1 MTTKIKTP
9 APAKTPGSTEGA
21 RATNAALAAKGGVSN
36 LKMEPVRS
44 AKAKTETPAKK
55 GWRIKNYYV
64 DKKVYEASADALAKA
79 PNQVRIMMAHFAEN
93 FNDPSKAAQGRVMC
107 QSAIDKG
114 GLKTVIEPAVL
125 FAYYRAKMEEFGLRL
140 KDN

>member
-1 MTTKIKTP
+1 MTTKTKTP
-9 APAKTPGSTEGA
+9 AKAETKTQA
-21 RATNAALAAKGGVSN
+21 
-36 LKMEPVRS
+36 
-44 AKAKTETPAKK
+44 PAKK
-55 GWRIKNYYV
+55 GWRIKQYYV
-64 DKKVYEASADALAKA
+64 DPKVYEASTEALSKA

-93 FNDPSKAAQGRVMC
+93 FNDAGKAAQGRVMC

>member
-1 MTTKIKTP
+1 MTTKTKTP
-9 APAKTPGSTEGA
+9 KAETKTQA
-21 RATNAALAAKGGVSN
+21 
-36 LKMEPVRS
+36 
-44 AKAKTETPAKK
+44 PAKK

-64 DKKVYEASADALAKA
+64 DKKVYEASTEALAKA

-93 FNDPSKAAQGRVMC
+93 FNDAGKASQGRVLC
-107 QSAIDKG
+107 QHAIDHG
-114 GLKTVIEPAVL
+114 GLKTVIDPAVL

>member
-1 MTTKIKTP
+1 MTTKTKTP
-9 APAKTPGSTEGA
+9 AKAETKTQA
-21 RATNAALAAKGGVSN
+21 
-36 LKMEPVRS
+36 
-44 AKAKTETPAKK
+44 PAKK

-64 DKKVYEASADALAKA
+64 DKKVYEASTEALAKA
-79 PNQVRIMMAHFAEN
+79 PNQVRIMMKHFSEN
-93 FNDPSKAAQGRVMC
+93 FNDAGKASQGRVMC
-107 QSAIDKG
+107 QSAIDEG